1 MKIGDMVRTEV
12 FQNVGIVFERK
23 GDYAKVLLDKHRADD
38 ISSIEQSPLFLKE
51 PKDLNRASWYHFKE
65 LEAVRSFVRSMK
77 RSGF

>member
-1 MKIGDMVRTEV
+1 MKIGDMVRTKF
-12 FQNVGIVFERK
+12 FQNVGIVFECK

-38 ISSIEQSPLFLKE
+38 IRSMQENPLFLKK

-65 LEAVRSFVRSMK
+65 LEVARGFVRSMK